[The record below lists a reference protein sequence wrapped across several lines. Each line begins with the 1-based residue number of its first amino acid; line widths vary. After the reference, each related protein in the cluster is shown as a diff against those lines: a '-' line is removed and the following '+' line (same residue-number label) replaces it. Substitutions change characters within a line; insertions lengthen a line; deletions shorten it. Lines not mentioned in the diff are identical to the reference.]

1 MNFSKF
7 AKFRTVG
14 KKPTIQKFPA
24 QKTPKI
30 QDQYLKLIQKSQQ
43 NKNIRSVL
51 GKDTNPTRLPLVSL
65 EQERITNIAG
75 KVEKRALRKNL
86 NKVRAAAKRTFPKNF
101 KFKERKIATF
111 ENKIQGPFLRGSN
124 QDRSIKKF
132 QTFKTSEGKKAL
144 FKIDKA
150 KTQAVKTARVK
161 GLKFYNKASE
171 KRGFGTRN
179 FRKLQTPISTR
190 GERKM
195 ASINKSET
203 RIKEGYGTMPSFLRR
218 SKQEYKDSA
227 SYIPSNLSSSKYI
240 YLGKKRVKRVDME
253 TRDFIKFTKTG
264 NFKRKN
270 IKNS

>member
-1 MNFSKF
+1 MNYSKF
-7 AKFRTVG
+7 ARFRTVG

-24 QKTPKI
+24 QKSPKI
-30 QDQYLKLIQKSQQ
+30 RDPFMELIQKE
-43 NKNIRSVL
+43 KSVKKL
-51 GKDTNPTRLPLVSL
+51 RGVYGKDPLKIPLVSL
-65 EQERITNIAG
+65 QQDRIANIANKKISLKMG
-75 KVEKRALRKNL
+75 SNIASKVEKRALRKNL

-179 FRKLQTPISTR
+179 FRKLQTPKSTR

-203 RIKEGYGTMPSFLRR
+203 GIKEGYGTMPSFLRR

-240 YLGKKRVKRVDME
+240 YFSIRFR
-253 TRDFIKFTKTG
+253 
-264 NFKRKN
+264 
-270 IKNS
+270 